1 VAFLLFPILE
11 ISNPLS
17 GFFYP
22 SKRIEVGDLGEGKNL
37 GNLYQE
43 SPATDLG
50 FEKYIFST
58 SFSAIPRVYNTVY
71 FTYNNLPSPYY
82 NRGVNYLKR

>member
-22 SKRIEVGDLGEGKNL
+22 SKRIEVGDLGEGKN
-37 GNLYQE
+37 
-43 SPATDLG
+43 
-50 FEKYIFST
+50 
-58 SFSAIPRVYNTVY
+58 
-71 FTYNNLPSPYY
+71 
-82 NRGVNYLKR
+82 RGEFISGVSCHRFGI